1 MAWHHRSNILYGPSH
16 TSNPKTKND
25 KAYPKKVTLVLAPH
39 YTLFAQS
46 STSHFSSKDDH
57 SPQQHDVEANCRRLV
72 AFQSKQGNHIDC
84 CIDWGETIQR
94 SIWNFFC
101 CFTGEIED
109 DLELLLTSI
118 LLISIDWKSKSR
130 HDRRNESCHDRCNR
144 SRQGQ
149 ALSTEQ
155 VMYHRQ
161 ASVRRNK
168 NRHVRRSICKTIV
181 TH

>member
-101 CFTGEIED
+101 CFTEEIED
-109 DLELLLTSI
+109 NQLSFSSSSWPQSSWSR
-118 LLISIDWKSKSR
+118 LIERAKVVTIDATKVVTI
-130 HDRRNESCHDRCNR
+130 D
-144 SRQGQ
+144 
-149 ALSTEQ
+149 ATEVVKDKLCQ
-155 VMYHRQ
+155 
-161 ASVRRNK
+161 RNK
-168 NRHVRRSICKTIV
+168 SCITDKLQSDAIKIV
-181 TH
+181 T